1 MKKKLRI
8 LLISSLF
15 LVILIG
21 CIVKFCKAEDKPKVV
36 VVLKDFNS
44 EYWEITKAGVEKGF
58 RDFDVDGKVIAPK
71 DGTVES
77 QRDMLENVL
86 KEKPDV
92 LIVSPTSPDRIIPV
106 LGKFVKT
113 NIPVLLLD
121 TYDPWKDKTAYI
133 GTDNLNLG
141 RIAGEL
147 LASHLQPGDEAALI
161 GGDIPVIG
169 KRIEGAKMSLEAAGI
184 KIAAEKVGLSDHA
197 EITRKAT
204 ETILRDDP
212 DVKGIITTNDIVA
225 VDALKVIKDH
235 GLKIPVIG
243 ADGIIKMIKLIEDGT
258 LTDTVAQNPYDMGYL
273 SIETALKVIKGEDV
287 KKNIDTGVDVVSQD
301 NAKLK
306 LDFLKGLL
314 K

>member
-21 CIVKFCKAEDKPKVV
+21 CIVKFYRAEDRPKVV

-58 RDFDVDGKVIAPK
+58 RDFEVDGKVIAPK

-77 QRDMLENVL
+77 QREMLENVL

-92 LIVSPTSPDRIIPV
+92 LIVSPTSPDRITPV
-106 LGKFVKT
+106 LEKFVKM

-121 TYDPWKDKTAYI
+121 TYDSWEGKTAYI

-287 KKNIDTGVDVVSQD
+287 KKNIDTGVDVISQD

-306 LDFLKGLL
+306 LDFLKGLM